1 MITFFNYKRK
11 TQKIFKKII
20 LIFLEN
26 FIYFFLLLSQIET
39 QKMKNE
45 SFQIIITK
53 IWKYRWKIITTE
65 KIRELIEQTMW
76 DSYTTNRMYKI
87 FYYLKNRWYI
97 IDLKKNFY
105 YVKLPEDEIN
115 EEYIV
120 DRLYRSILNKQIKSL
135 AKWKRYIWGLKALE
149 IAMGIYTTPDE
160 ILIVNENKQ
169 GIENL
174 ILEKKILF
182 KTYSSKK
189 KNLYA
194 FFHKETQP
202 ITIEKEKITIA
213 LPELAILETLY
224 NTSTIQKNYSED
236 LIKKWLRKNKKSF
249 NINIIERCLKENKH
263 NSSINRLAELAENV
277 DHEIAKQL
285 KTIIKKYWYLLN

>member
-1 MITFFNYKRK
+1 M
-11 TQKIFKKII
+11 
-20 LIFLEN
+20 IFLEE
-26 FIYFFLLLSQIET
+26 FIYFFLLLNQT
-39 QKMKNE
+39 RPGKMKNE
-45 SFQIIITK
+45 SFQIII
-53 IWKYRWKIITTE
+53 WKMWKFRWKIITTE

-76 DSYTTNRMYKI
+76 EAYTTNRMYKI

-120 DRLYRSILNKQIKSL
+120 DRLYWNILNKQIKNLIKS
-135 AKWKRYIWGLKALE
+135 KRYVWGLKALE
-149 IAMGIYTTPDE
+149 IAMWIYTTPDE

-169 GIENL
+169 WIENL

-189 KNLYA
+189 KNLYS
-194 FFHKETQP
+194 FFHKETQ
-202 ITIEKEKITIA
+202 TVQIEKEKINIA
-213 LPELAILETLY
+213 LPEIAILETLY

-236 LIKKWLRKNKKSF
+236 LIKKWLRKNKKTF
-249 NINIIERCLKENKH
+249 NINTIEKCLKENKH
-263 NSSINRLAELAENV
+263 NSSINRLAELASSI
-277 DHEIAKQL
+277 DQEITKQL
-285 KTIIKKYWYLLN
+285 KTLIKKYGYILN

>member
-1 MITFFNYKRK
+1 
-11 TQKIFKKII
+11 
-20 LIFLEN
+20 
-26 FIYFFLLLSQIET
+26 
-39 QKMKNE
+39 MKNE

-97 IDLKKNFY
+97 IDLKRNFY

>member
-1 MITFFNYKRK
+1 
-11 TQKIFKKII
+11 
-20 LIFLEN
+20 
-26 FIYFFLLLSQIET
+26 
-39 QKMKNE
+39 MKNE

-97 IDLKKNFY
+97 IDLKRNFY

-120 DRLYRSILNKQIKSL
+120 DRLYRSILNKQIKNL

-213 LPELAILETLY
+213 LP
-224 NTSTIQKNYSED
+224 
-236 LIKKWLRKNKKSF
+236 
-249 NINIIERCLKENKH
+249 
-263 NSSINRLAELAENV
+263 
-277 DHEIAKQL
+277 
-285 KTIIKKYWYLLN
+285 